1 MFFML
6 VYTPKGRIAGAFSST
21 YLKDISEDLP
31 DGFDNPFEAA
41 FPCQKNAELNN
52 SGLCFQKIQD
62 DGWEM
67 NY

>member
-1 MFFML
+1 ML
-6 VYTPKGRIAGAFSST
+6 VYTPKGRIAGMFSRN
-21 YLKDISEDLP
+21 YVRDISDADFSEEDSNA
-31 DGFDNPFEAA
+31 FASI